1 MMETGGLDSQIEQ
14 RMDAYRGNPQQLQKR
29 YGANKELLDLLALQK
44 LTSEKKAAA
53 QDMQMK
59 MQQQPGTI
67 AQQREQEALALTKQE
82 MGGTLR
88 DLTSRTKGTLDQ
100 KQRMQQG
107 NMRRMAQ
114 AKPRPTGIAGLGA
127 GMQRRPQ
134 MPPPQAQGGLSAMM
148 GRRPMPKMS
157 GGGIVGFAPG
167 GSTSLGDYITL
178 GGKSD
183 VGGRLGSAVRK
194 RIRDLGLTQQEF
206 QRLPQDQKDRIL
218 QTIEDRSIAAKTG
231 QATATIP
238 AEITDTL
245 IKDPLKAIANIG
257 IGALESRVGSAL
269 GLSDPLNPR
278 EQFEYNTSRKAV
290 LDSMRKN
297 VTPGGGITEADVMGL
312 LPDPSQKYPPQG
324 GPAIDMDAIQDA
336 ADEFKNKPQPQ
347 PQPQTPTP
355 NDQLPSDTPSGPA
368 GAGDAYDEFKNMPTT
383 VAEPNLGI
391 GGDDPLAMMR
401 KGFAESDAYT
411 KRDEFSKSYEDMKK
425 RLTEFDEANFD
436 PNEDLNAFL
445 IGTGGTGSIGA
456 AMKGGYQAMDRT
468 RRNRRNR
475 LMDEFKLEKE
485 RIGTDA
491 TLSTAGVRLGQEMF
505 SQAAQDRRT
514 AAQILSNMR
523 NTDVNAL
530 VQSSR
535 TKLDALRS
543 DRSYDVDK
551 ERNAL
556 TASQQAIDEARDQA
570 KDRTNRIDDILISK
584 DRILKLK
591 SDIYDKLYEVSPIP
605 FLKMQ
610 AAQAGTQEERA
621 ELQRRIDAETT
632 VINLETDMISNSIG
646 YENQLE
652 KLGDAYESLTRPYST
667 EDMVD

>member
-1 MMETGGLDSQIEQ
+1 METGGLDSQIEQ

-134 MPPPQAQGGLSAMM
+134 MPPPQAQGGLPAMM

-157 GGGIVGFAPG
+157 GGGVVNFQSG
-167 GSTSLGDYITL
+167 GRSSAALGDYKGL
-178 GGKSD
+178 A
-183 VGGRLGSAVRK
+183 VGGIGSAVRK

-206 QRLPQDQKDRIL
+206 QRLSQDQKDKIL
-218 QTIEDRSIAAKTG
+218 RTITDKSMAAGTG
-231 QATATIP
+231 QGVAGLVP
-238 AEITDTL
+238 AEINDML
-245 IKDPLKAIANIG
+245 LDPLKVIGNIG
-257 IGALESRVGSAL
+257 IDASNTRLGRAL
-269 GLSDPLNPR
+269 GLSDPMKPNEP
-278 EQFEYNTSRKAV
+278 FKYDANRKKIQDAIA
-290 LDSMRKN
+290 KN
-297 VTPGGGITEADVMGL
+297 KVPVGGITETDVMGL

-324 GPAIDMDAIQDA
+324 GPAIDMNAIQDA
-336 ADEFKNKPQPQ
+336 ADEFKNR
-347 PQPQTPTP
+347 PQPQTPVP
-355 NDQLPSDTPSGPA
+355 NQPPPGTDSTSA
-368 GAGDAYDEFKNMPTT
+368 ETASEYDDFKNMPTT

-411 KRDEFSKSYEDMKK
+411 KRDEFNKSYEDMKK

-491 TLSTAGVRLGQEMF
+491 TLSTAGVSLGKEMF

-535 TKLDALRS
+535 IKLDAIRAE
-543 DRSYDVDK
+543 DSYEIDK

-556 TASQQAIDEARDQA
+556 TASQQAIDEANNQA
-570 KDRTNRIDDILISK
+570 KDRTKRIDDIMTSK
-584 DRILKLK
+584 DRILKQK
-591 SDIYDKLYEVSPIP
+591 SDIYDSLYEVSPIP

-610 AAQAGTQEERA
+610 AAQAETQEERA
-621 ELQRRIDAETT
+621 ELQRRINAETT
-632 VINLETDMISNSIG
+632 VLNLETDMISNSIG

-652 KLGDAYESLTRPYST
+652 KLGDAYESLTRPYSA
-667 EDMVD
+667 EDIVD

>member
-1 MMETGGLDSQIEQ
+1 
-14 RMDAYRGNPQQLQKR
+14 
-29 YGANKELLDLLALQK
+29 
-44 LTSEKKAAA
+44 
-53 QDMQMK
+53 
-59 MQQQPGTI
+59 
-67 AQQREQEALALTKQE
+67 
-82 MGGTLR
+82 
-88 DLTSRTKGTLDQ
+88 
-100 KQRMQQG
+100 MQQG

-134 MPPPQAQGGLSAMM
+134 MPPPQAQGGLPAMM

-157 GGGIVGFAPG
+157 GGGVVNFQS
-167 GSTSLGDYITL
+167 GSRVLGAT
-178 GGKSD
+178 
-183 VGGRLGSAVRK
+183 VRK

-218 QTIEDRSIAAKTG
+218 QTIEDQSIVSRTGIAAETG
-231 QATATIP
+231 P
-238 AEITDTL
+238 VSVLDK
-245 IKDPLKAIANIG
+245 IKDPFKRVANVG

-269 GLSDPLNPR
+269 GLSDPLKPR
-278 EQFEYNTSRKAV
+278 EPYELKSGLSRLEQEKKDLAIP
-290 LDSMRKN
+290 S
-297 VTPGGGITEADVMGL
+297 GGLTETDVMGL

-324 GPAIDMDAIQDA
+324 GPAIDMNAIQDA
-336 ADEFKNKPQPQ
+336 ADEFKNRPQPQ
-347 PQPQTPTP
+347 SQTPVP
-355 NDQLPSDTPSGPA
+355 NQPPPGTPSGPA

-411 KRDEFSKSYEDMKK
+411 KRDEFNKSYEDMKK

-491 TLSTAGVRLGQEMF
+491 TLSTAGVSLGKEMF

-514 AAQILSNMR
+514 AAQILSSMR

-530 VQSSR
+530 VQSSA
-535 TKLDALRS
+535 TKLAALRS

-556 TASQQAIDEARDQA
+556 TASQQAIDEANNQA
-570 KDRTNRIDDILISK
+570 KDRTKRIDDILVSK
-584 DRILKLK
+584 DRVLKLK
-591 SDIYDKLYEVSPIP
+591 SDIYDSLYEVSPIP
-605 FLKMQ
+605 ILKMQ
-610 AAQAGTQEERA
+610 AAQAETQEERA
-621 ELQRRIDAETT
+621 ELQKRINAETT
-632 VINLETDMISNSIG
+632 VLNLETDMISNSIG

-652 KLGDAYESLTRPYST
+652 KLGDAYESLTRPYSA
-667 EDMVD
+667 EDIVD

>member
-1 MMETGGLDSQIEQ
+1 
-14 RMDAYRGNPQQLQKR
+14 
-29 YGANKELLDLLALQK
+29 
-44 LTSEKKAAA
+44 
-53 QDMQMK
+53 
-59 MQQQPGTI
+59 
-67 AQQREQEALALTKQE
+67 
-82 MGGTLR
+82 
-88 DLTSRTKGTLDQ
+88 
-100 KQRMQQG
+100 
-107 NMRRMAQ
+107 
-114 AKPRPTGIAGLGA
+114 
-127 GMQRRPQ
+127 MQRRPQ
-134 MPPPQAQGGLSAMM
+134 MPPPQAQGGLPAMM

-157 GGGIVGFAPG
+157 GGGVVNFQS
-167 GSTSLGDYITL
+167 GSRVLGAT
-178 GGKSD
+178 
-183 VGGRLGSAVRK
+183 VRK

-218 QTIEDRSIAAKTG
+218 QTIEDQSIVSRTGIAAETG
-231 QATATIP
+231 P
-238 AEITDTL
+238 VSVLDK
-245 IKDPLKAIANIG
+245 IKDPFKRVANVG

-269 GLSDPLNPR
+269 GLSDPLKPR
-278 EQFEYNTSRKAV
+278 EPYELKSGLSRLEQEKKDLAIP
-290 LDSMRKN
+290 S
-297 VTPGGGITEADVMGL
+297 GGLTETDVMGL

-324 GPAIDMDAIQDA
+324 GPAIDMNAIQDA
-336 ADEFKNKPQPQ
+336 ADEFKNRPQPQ
-347 PQPQTPTP
+347 SQTPVP
-355 NDQLPSDTPSGPA
+355 NQPPPGTPSGPA

-411 KRDEFSKSYEDMKK
+411 KRDEFNKSYEDMKK

-491 TLSTAGVRLGQEMF
+491 TLSTAGVSLGKEMF

-514 AAQILSNMR
+514 AAQILSSMR

-530 VQSSR
+530 VQSSA
-535 TKLDALRS
+535 TKLAALRS

-556 TASQQAIDEARDQA
+556 TASQQAIDEANNQA
-570 KDRTNRIDDILISK
+570 KDRTKRIDDILVSK
-584 DRILKLK
+584 DRVLKLK
-591 SDIYDKLYEVSPIP
+591 SDIYDSLYEVSPIP
-605 FLKMQ
+605 ILKMQ
-610 AAQAGTQEERA
+610 AAQAETQEERA
-621 ELQRRIDAETT
+621 ELQKRINAETT
-632 VINLETDMISNSIG
+632 VLNLETDMISNSIG

-652 KLGDAYESLTRPYST
+652 KLGDAYESLTRPYSA
-667 EDMVD
+667 EDIVD

>member
-1 MMETGGLDSQIEQ
+1 METGGLDSQIEQ

-100 KQRMQQG
+100 KQRMQQS

-134 MPPPQAQGGLSAMM
+134 MPPPQAQGGLPAMM
-148 GRRPMPKMS
+148 SRRSMPKMS
-157 GGGIVGFAPG
+157 GGGIVNFQS
-167 GSTSLGDYITL
+167 GSRVLGAT
-178 GGKSD
+178 
-183 VGGRLGSAVRK
+183 VRK

-218 QTIEDRSIAAKTG
+218 QTIEDQSTVSRAGIAAEAG
-231 QATATIP
+231 P
-238 AEITDTL
+238 VSVLDR
-245 IKDPLKAIANIG
+245 IKDPFKRVANVG

-269 GLSDPLNPR
+269 GLSDPLKPR
-278 EQFEYNTSRKAV
+278 EPYELKSGLSR
-290 LDSMRKN
+290 LEQERKDLAI
-297 VTPGGGITEADVMGL
+297 PSGGLTETDVMGL

-324 GPAIDMDAIQDA
+324 GPAIDMNAIQDA
-336 ADEFKNKPQPQ
+336 ADEFKNRPQ
-347 PQPQTPTP
+347 PQPQTPVP
-355 NDQLPSDTPSGPA
+355 NQPPPGTPSGPA
-368 GAGDAYDEFKNMPTT
+368 GAGGAYDELKNMPTT

-411 KRDEFSKSYEDMKK
+411 KRDEFNKSYEDMKK

-491 TLSTAGVRLGQEMF
+491 TLSTAGVSLGKEMF
-505 SQAAQDRRT
+505 NQAAQDRRT
-514 AAQILSNMR
+514 AAQILSGMR

-535 TKLDALRS
+535 IKLDALRS

-551 ERNAL
+551 ETNAL
-556 TASQQAIDEARDQA
+556 RASELAASEANNQA

-610 AAQAGTQEERA
+610 AAQAETQEERA

-652 KLGDAYESLTRPYST
+652 KLGNAYESLTRPYST

>member
-1 MMETGGLDSQIEQ
+1 METGGLDSQIEQ

-134 MPPPQAQGGLSAMM
+134 MPPPQAQGGLPAMM

-157 GGGIVGFAPG
+157 GGGVVNFQS
-167 GSTSLGDYITL
+167 GSRVLGAT
-178 GGKSD
+178 
-183 VGGRLGSAVRK
+183 VRK

-218 QTIEDRSIAAKTG
+218 QTIEDQSIVSRAGIAAEAG
-231 QATATIP
+231 P
-238 AEITDTL
+238 VSVLDR
-245 IKDPLKAIANIG
+245 IKDPFKRVANVG

-269 GLSDPLNPR
+269 GLSDPLKPR
-278 EQFEYNTSRKAV
+278 EPYELKSGLSR
-290 LDSMRKN
+290 LEQERKDLAI
-297 VTPGGGITEADVMGL
+297 PSGGLTETDVMGL

-324 GPAIDMDAIQDA
+324 GPAIDMNAIQDA
-336 ADEFKNKPQPQ
+336 ADEFKNRPQ
-347 PQPQTPTP
+347 PQPQTPVP
-355 NDQLPSDTPSGPA
+355 NQPPPGTDSTSA
-368 GAGDAYDEFKNMPTT
+368 ETASKYDDFKNMPTT

-411 KRDEFSKSYEDMKK
+411 KRDEFNKSYEDMKK

-491 TLSTAGVRLGQEMF
+491 TLSTAGVSLGKEMF

-514 AAQILSNMR
+514 AAQILSSMR

-535 TKLDALRS
+535 IKLDAIRAE
-543 DRSYDVDK
+543 DSYEIDK

-556 TASQQAIDEARDQA
+556 TASQQAIDEANNQA

-610 AAQAGTQEERA
+610 AAQAETQEERA

-652 KLGDAYESLTRPYST
+652 KLGDAYESLTRPYSA
-667 EDMVD
+667 EDIVD